1 MRRFYFFFQFIM
13 AAAVMLAQESPCD
26 SLFERAR
33 DYDHL
38 YDFRKSYEKFSEAKE
53 CYSDKGLQTEVA
65 RCLNE
70 MAWLMSELNKPD
82 SAVILY
88 SEAESLAISNH
99 DTVLAL
105 SILRTERRF
114 FYYQNDVQ
122 SRTRIAL
129 LIDSLQEGITDVM
142 TVFEYDVKDC
152 REAMDF
158 YKDYEQAEYC
168 LLRHRHLF
176 SQLSDEERRYCNG
189 EIDILM
195 RDMRRK
201 QKRYDEAIEHGIR
214 YLNYRRNTPKVT
226 DVSLAMQ
233 YLYLSDIYS
242 LIGDTANT
250 VLYADSTMDCA
261 RKYENPAISSAFG
274 TATAVALQRVGRYG
288 KAIDILEWSD
298 STIMLS
304 DQRTLDDI
312 LTIRLAKTVV
322 SYREQRF
329 EECVRYYDA
338 AIDLSRQQYG
348 EHSEDYSRDL
358 YNFSKVLA
366 LTHDY
371 SRASEYAI
379 ISSQILREVVR
390 NKIQAVSS
398 TDFLA
403 YWPEVSNRLFN
414 ISSIAL
420 SAGETSGPLALAAYE
435 SLLFSRSLLLE
446 SSLSIDKMVM
456 GSGDI
461 EAQMLFGKVK
471 TMKSRLALMQK
482 DRKTKSEAIASLKDS
497 IVLAEHRLTV
507 RIPSYG
513 AHAGFLD
520 NTHADVRKALP
531 KRSVLVEFFDF
542 YRPSD
547 KKQTYVAFVVDSKR
561 KNPLLLPLFTQNELD
576 SILDGQRISS
586 LYSAEHNNAARKLIW
601 DKVAPYIPKGYN
613 VYYVPSGILSQVSPE
628 AFLSDN
634 GHLLSERND
643 FYRLSSAREL
653 FRLSSRMDTPSQVSL
668 YGGLTYDTTVFDNN
682 YEYLP
687 ESAVEVSDIA
697 SLLATRCQKVSVL
710 TGSGGTKASLLDLSG
725 HSPAILH
732 IATHGYYFTPDE
744 AQQVELVKGY
754 KDAMMLSGLIMSGS
768 NVSANEISRLDLSA
782 TRLVV
787 LSACQSG
794 VGRATSEGLYG
805 LQRAFKQAGVHT
817 LVMTLWNIDDNV
829 TQQFMAKFYERLIAT
844 SWDKHRA
851 FREARSFIAG
861 KYPDS
866 PNLWACFVMID

>member
-1 MRRFYFFFQFIM
+1 MRRFYFFVQFLM
-13 AAAVMLAQESPCD
+13 VAAVVLAQGSPCD
-26 SLFERAR
+26 SLFEQAR
-33 DYDHL
+33 EYDHL
-38 YDFRKSYEKFSEAKE
+38 YDFRKSYDKFSEAKE
-53 CYSDKGLQTEVA
+53 CYSDKGLKTEVA

-70 MAWLMSELNKPD
+70 MAWQMSELNEPD
-82 SAVILY
+82 SAVLY
-88 SEAESLAISNH
+88 YAEAESLAISNR

-105 SILRTERRF
+105 SILRAERRF

-142 TVFEYDVKDC
+142 TLFEYDVKDC

-158 YKDYEQAEYC
+158 YKDFEQAEYY
-168 LLRHRHLF
+168 LLRHRPLF
-176 SQLSDEERRYCNG
+176 SQLSEEDRRYCNG

-201 QKRYDEAIEHGIR
+201 QKRYDEAIEYGIR
-214 YLNYRRNTPKVT
+214 YLNYRRNTPKVS

-242 LIGDTANT
+242 LISDTANT

-274 TATAVALQRVGRYG
+274 TATAVALQRVGHYDE
-288 KAIDILEWSD
+288 AIDILDWSD

-304 DQRTLDDI
+304 DQKTLDDI

-358 YNFSKVLA
+358 YNFSKVLG

-371 SRASEYAI
+371 ARASEYAI
-379 ISSQILREVVR
+379 LSSQILRDVVR
-390 NKIQAVSS
+390 SKIQTVSS

-420 SAGETSGPLALAAYE
+420 NAGESSGPLALAAYE

-446 SSLSIDKMVM
+446 SSLFIDKMVM
-456 GSGDI
+456 NSGDS
-461 EAQMLFGKVK
+461 EAQMLFDKVK
-471 TMKSRLALMQK
+471 AMKSQLALMQRNK
-482 DRKTKSEAIASLKDS
+482 KTKSEAIASLKDS
-497 IVLAEHRLTV
+497 IVLAEHRLTAH
-507 RIPSYG
+507 IPLYG
-513 AHAGFLD
+513 AHADFLD
-520 NTHADVRKALP
+520 KTHADVRKALP

-542 YRPSD
+542 YRSSD
-547 KKQTYVAFVVDSKR
+547 KKQTYIAFVVDSKR
-561 KNPLLLPLFTQNELD
+561 KYPLLLPLFTQNEFD
-576 SILDGQRISS
+576 SILGGQRVSS

-601 DKVAPYIPKGYN
+601 DKIAPYIPKGHN
-613 VYYVPSGILSQVSPE
+613 VYYVPSGVLCQVSPE

-634 GHLLSERND
+634 GRLLSERND

-653 FRLSSRMDTPSQVSL
+653 FRFSSRMDAPSHVSL
-668 YGGLTYDTTVFDNN
+668 YGGLTYDTTVFENN

-687 ESAVEVSDIA
+687 ESAVEVSDI
-697 SLLATRCQKVSVL
+697 VSVL
-710 TGSGGTKASLLDLSG
+710 DTKCQDISVFTGTEGTKVSLSG
-725 HSPAILH
+725 KSPDVLH

-744 AQQVELVKGY
+744 AQEVELVKGY

-782 TRLVV
+782 TQLVV

-829 TQQFMAKFYERLIAT
+829 TQQFMAKFYERLVAT

-851 FREARSFIAG
+851 FREARSFIAA